1 MLSSLNSTVYGRKV
15 SFNFSTVPSSPINTC
30 NSTLID
36 KFWYWLFL
44 IYHLNIRACKLIAN
58 WLNNPDWFIAGIGH
72 GAGFSSILV
81 PGSGEPNFDALEAN
95 PYQTVKQRKEAEVKM
110 LLDKVGPPF
119 QNPNKIRIPQFA
131 IKNTS
136 VVHMDSGSSSD
147 FLRVWALDP
156 GKKSGSNQIRIQ
168 PQLF

>member
-1 MLSSLNSTVYGRKV
+1 M
-15 SFNFSTVPSSPINTC
+15 
-30 NSTLID
+30 
-36 KFWYWLFL
+36 
-44 IYHLNIRACKLIAN
+44 
-58 WLNNPDWFIAGIGH
+58 
-72 GAGFSSILV
+72 

-147 FLRVWALDP
+147 FLRV
-156 GKKSGSNQIRIQ
+156 GSGSRKKIRIQ
-168 PQLF
+168 PDPDPTPIILNLSKYSVIKKNQPTAIDHFKKQSTVFSVQLKKKRSRALMNFCFVFLFLSGSGS